1 MSAYAIVN
9 LKDAVE
15 DSLGE
20 RAPGWEGVSRAG
32 TSTPSTVASPMS
44 FASAPQRCGPSKP
57 ETTAPG

>member
-20 RAPGWEGVSRAG
+20 RAPGVSRAG

-57 ETTAPG
+57 ETTASG